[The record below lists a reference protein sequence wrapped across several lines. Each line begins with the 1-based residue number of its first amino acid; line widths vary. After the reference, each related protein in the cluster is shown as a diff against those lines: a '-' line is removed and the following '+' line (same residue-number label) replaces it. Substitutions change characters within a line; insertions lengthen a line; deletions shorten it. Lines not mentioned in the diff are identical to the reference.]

1 MSENPAEPDVF
12 EACARLRSN
21 LATEPADQETVLVSR
36 TDLTLI
42 LDVPLA
48 HALTDDAV
56 RRGVIAFRKTV
67 LGTTSTYVS
76 PIDMR
81 HMRAAIVAALGGER

>member
-12 EACARLRSN
+12 EAYARLRSN

-36 TDLTLI
+36 TDLALI

-56 RRGVIAFRKTV
+56 RRAVAAHHQGGNATAY
-67 LGTTSTYVS
+67 LS
-76 PIDMR
+76 PKDMAA
-81 HMRAAIVAALGGER
+81 MRAALVAALGGER